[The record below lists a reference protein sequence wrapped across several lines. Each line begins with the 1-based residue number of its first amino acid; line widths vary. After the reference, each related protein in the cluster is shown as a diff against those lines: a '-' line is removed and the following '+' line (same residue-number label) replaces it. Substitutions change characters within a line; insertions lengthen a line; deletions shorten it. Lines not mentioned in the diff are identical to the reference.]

1 MDYPDEALHESQVP
15 LQQFVRTAE
24 HLLSQD
30 QTPDNMVRFIRF
42 VLAGRFELDGHQTR
56 IFVNAR
62 QAASPPLIDAYQ
74 HRRDLDSAIGVT
86 RGFPFRVALAL
97 FPLASFRDTLTEDNH
112 VKYNPTSLPGPQ
124 VGVYATPDGKC
135 LNCFQ
140 LERSRCLTS
149 QDTQYGSWKG

>member
-74 HRRDLDSAIGVT
+74 HRRDLDSVIGVT